1 MVDESSG
8 SVLRKASEDPET
20 QVLAAAVYPMRAAG
34 TRLRIAPVLEA
45 LTALAIPNHLSTFIR
60 DDDLDQWLHG
70 GLARIGPAARGPG
83 NARHAVRGALNC
95 DVLLLQREAL
105 PLNNLSLE
113 RLVARRGRPIIWDV
127 DDAVWAR
134 PAGRARIRGGYA
146 KYTWLARTAREVWA
160 GSEHAASWADQHGA
174 RSVHLVPTPVPVPA
188 SVPPE
193 SDREPDLLV
202 WVGTPST
209 GPFIQAWLH
218 MMSDALEGWRV
229 LVVGAA
235 ITVPPGVQ
243 VTQVPWSPAAEADA
257 LGRGSVGLY
266 PLDLTHPAVQGKS
279 ALKSVMFMAHA
290 IPVIATPTQSNL
302 NVTTTGREGIFASSK
317 AEWRDA
323 LNRLRDP
330 ALRRSMG
337 AAGHRRAVE
346 NFDTNAWGPQL
357 ARRICQLL
365 P

>member
-1 MVDESSG
+1 M
-8 SVLRKASEDPET
+8 T

-45 LTALAIPNHLSTFIR
+45 LTDLAIPSRLCTFV
-60 DDDLDQWLHG
+60 DDNDLDRWLQG
-70 GLARIGPAARGPG
+70 GSGRIGPAARGLG
-83 NARHAVRGALNC
+83 SAGHALQSALHC

-113 RLVARRGRPIIWDV
+113 KLVARRGRPIIWDV

-134 PAGRARIRGGYA
+134 PTGRARIRGGYE
-146 KYTWLARTAREVWA
+146 KYLWLARKAREVWA
-160 GSEHAASWADQHGA
+160 GNEHAANWAEDHGA

-188 SVPPE
+188 LPPRE
-193 SDREPDLLV
+193 VDREPDLLV

-218 MMSDALEGWRV
+218 DMADALDGWRV

-235 ITVPPGVQ
+235 ITVPPGVK
-243 VTQVPWSPAAEADA
+243 VTQLPWSPEAEADA
-257 LGRGSVGLY
+257 LTRGSVGLY
-266 PLDLTHPAVQGKS
+266 PLDVSHPGVLGKS
-279 ALKSVMFMAHA
+279 ALKSVLFMAHA
-290 IPVIATPTQSNL
+290 IPVIATPTPSNL
-302 NVTTTGREGIFASSK
+302 NVTTAGDEGLFASNE
-317 AEWRDA
+317 AEWRNALDA
-323 LNRLRDP
+323 LRDP

-337 AAGHRRAVE
+337 AAGHRRAIE

-357 ARRICQLL
+357 ARRVLQLL